1 LCFFRGHENYV
12 ICSTL
17 ATGIRFLKML
27 PEKTEKNLDNSPHVV
42 KMFSLSWKGLAS
54 IQNDF
59 SKDFLTGEFAVLRHF
74 AFKKNFLSRT
84 FMQGGA
90 YSYF

>member
-1 LCFFRGHENYV
+1 
-12 ICSTL
+12 
-17 ATGIRFLKML
+17 ML
-27 PEKTEKNLDNSPHVV
+27 LEKTEKNLDNSPHVV

-59 SKDFLTGEFAVLRHF
+59 SKDFLTGEFAVLQSNF
-74 AFKKNFLSRT
+74 AFKKNFLSGT
-84 FMQGGA
+84 FMRGGA